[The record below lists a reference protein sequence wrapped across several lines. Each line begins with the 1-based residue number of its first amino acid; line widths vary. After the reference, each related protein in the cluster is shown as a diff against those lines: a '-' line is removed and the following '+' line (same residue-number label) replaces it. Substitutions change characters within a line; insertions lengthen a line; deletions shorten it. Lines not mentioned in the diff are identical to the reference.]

1 MDLGSISIRKNQ
13 MKLLIS
19 FYLLFLNIF
28 SFYMAAYSIT
38 MQDSAPKN
46 ISIKFEAESSI
57 ITPQY
62 MEVVNDNRMSQHK
75 GIALRENA
83 SSAIKGERVDP
94 DLFFEITLPQGR
106 YILSTHAFTDNEGA
120 ELMKKATSKFESLYT
135 RIQIDNE
142 RPTQRV
148 IYVPWDVRTQ
158 ISGIFYFKGGK
169 QSLKLWLPK
178 GVRLDYI
185 QIRSYIPP
193 PIPDR
198 IVDYIPAYLPPATRP
213 RLWLNNQSL
222 DIVKDRLNK
231 GENKDYW
238 EKLRNKALIPYS
250 IEYENNKEIIY
261 DAELETTARYKAFY
275 YLMTED
281 KAIGEEAINLMTGYL
296 SRVEFGNLLDITREI
311 GRAIYSASLVYDWCY
326 KLMNPSDRNILL
338 ENMIRLA
345 EEMEIGWPPFKQSV
359 LTGHG
364 SEAQMHRDLLAMS
377 IAIYDEDP
385 TPYQYCS
392 YRISE
397 ELIPMRNWQYQSPR
411 HNQGVNYGAYRSQ
424 WDIHAAWLLYRM
436 TDKEVFDKN
445 LKYFPY
451 YWLYMRLPN
460 GQMLRDGDGF
470 NTGKPEEFYYWK
482 SPETLFLFYTYANDP
497 KLKGEFIR
505 QGGAIN
511 DPTLFLL
518 LNDPDLKADENL
530 KDLPLSIDF
539 GPILGS
545 IIARTGWNIG
555 MESDDVVAEIKGGG
569 YHFGNHQHS
578 DAGSIQLFYRGFQ
591 VADLGVYG
599 FYGTP
604 YDMNFNKRSIS
615 HSMML
620 AVDPDEFFDN
630 RLTSNDGGTRFNQR
644 HPESPEVA
652 MKDPWFNNG
661 TVISTDF
668 GPSSKI
674 PRYSYFSVNLKDA
687 YSEKIE
693 NYTRQF
699 CFINLENDTIPALI
713 VLLDKMITTNPNF
726 KKYWQINSHTKPVI
740 SNGRFILE
748 NSMKERVGR
757 TYVQLLTPKS
767 DTYSMQLFSGRDA
780 NSSFGTKY
788 EIPSREM
795 IRDLPETN
803 GHRLMVSPLHPKK
816 SDHFLAS
823 FQVVAGEQKPIDI
836 NCTETDN
843 NYFLSFGDYFLT
855 INKKIKL
862 SNDPFLMVVPKCN
875 YPTKQIVIMGVK
887 EGRWNICNDP
897 GSLNF
902 DVEVLPN
909 KNTIYIQAPPGTYKI
924 TPTK

>member
-1 MDLGSISIRKNQ
+1 
-13 MKLLIS
+13 MKVIIS

-28 SFYMAAYSIT
+28 GFYMAAYSST
-38 MQDSAPKN
+38 MQDDNSKS
-46 ISIKFEAESSI
+46 ISVKFEAESSI
-57 ITPQY
+57 INPQY
-62 MEVVNDNRMSQHK
+62 MEVVNDNRLSQYK
-75 GIALRENA
+75 GIALKEKA
-83 SSAIKGERVDP
+83 SSAIKGERTDP

-106 YILSTHAFTDNEGA
+106 YILRTHTFTDCEGA

-158 ISGIFYFKGGK
+158 TLGIFYFKGDK

-185 QIRSYIPP
+185 QIQSYTPP

-198 IVDYIPAYLPPATRP
+198 VADYIPPYTPPPGRP

-222 DIVKDRLNK
+222 DIIKERLNK
-231 GENKDYW
+231 GENKVYW
-238 EKLRNKALIPYS
+238 EKLSNKALTPYN
-250 IEYENNKEIIY
+250 IEYEYNKEITY
-261 DAELETTARYKAFY
+261 DPELETTARYKAFY
-275 YLMTED
+275 YLMTND
-281 KAIGEEAINLMTGYL
+281 KVIGEEAIKLMTGYL

-326 KLMNPSDRNILL
+326 ELMSTNDRKILF
-338 ENMIRLA
+338 ENLIRLA

-364 SEAQMHRDLLAMS
+364 SEAQIHRDLLAMS
-377 IAIYDEDP
+377 IAIYDEAP
-385 TPYQYCS
+385 MPYKYCS
-392 YRISE
+392 YRILE
-397 ELIPMRNWQYQSPR
+397 ELVPMRNWQYQSPR

-424 WDIHAAWLLYRM
+424 WDIHAAWLFYRM
-436 TDKEVFDKN
+436 AGKEVFDKN
-445 LKYFPY
+445 LKRFPY

-482 SPETLFLFYTYANDP
+482 SPETLFLFYTYANDS
-497 KLKGEFIR
+497 KLKGEFMR

-511 DPTLFLL
+511 DPMLFLL

-545 IIARTGWNIG
+545 MIARTGWNIG

-578 DAGSIQLFYRGFQ
+578 DAGSLQLFYRGFQ

-630 RLTSNDGGTRFNQR
+630 RVTSNDGGTRFNQR
-644 HPESPEVA
+644 HPDSPEVA
-652 MKDPWFNNG
+652 MNDPWFNNG

-668 GPSSKI
+668 GPSSKT
-674 PRYSYFSVNLKDA
+674 PRFSYFSVNLKNA
-687 YSEKIE
+687 YSDKIE
-693 NYTRQF
+693 DYTRQF
-699 CFINLENDTIPALI
+699 CFVNLENDTIPALI
-713 VLLDKMITTNPNF
+713 VLMDKMITANPNF

-740 SNGRFILE
+740 SNGRFVLE
-748 NSMKERVGR
+748 NRMRERVGK

-767 DTYSMQLFSGRDA
+767 GTYSVELLSGRDA

-795 IRDLPETN
+795 TRNLPETN
-803 GHRLMVSPLHPKK
+803 GHRFMVSPLKPQK

-823 FQVVAGEQKPIDI
+823 FQVVAGDQKPIDI
-836 NCTETDN
+836 SCTETND
-843 NYFLSFGDYFLT
+843 NYFLSFEDYLLA
-855 INKKIKL
+855 INKETEL
-862 SNDPFLMVVPKCN
+862 TDSPFPMVVPECGH
-875 YPTKQIVIMGVK
+875 PTQQVVIMGLK
-887 EGRWNICNDP
+887 EGLWNISNDP
-897 GSLNF
+897 GSVNF
-902 DVEVLPN
+902 DVEVLPD
-909 KNTIYIQAPPGTYKI
+909 KNTIYFQMTSGTYKI
-924 TPTK
+924 TPRK